1 LQEILFQADQFT
13 IIPPYFELDWEDK
26 LISDLSKDF
35 MISMIDSFSNLKTY
49 FSRLGLPNETT
60 GEVYCS
66 VILAQSKPF
75 NEVLEKAWPASE
87 TKI

>member
-1 LQEILFQADQFT
+1 
-13 IIPPYFELDWEDK
+13 
-26 LISDLSKDF
+26 